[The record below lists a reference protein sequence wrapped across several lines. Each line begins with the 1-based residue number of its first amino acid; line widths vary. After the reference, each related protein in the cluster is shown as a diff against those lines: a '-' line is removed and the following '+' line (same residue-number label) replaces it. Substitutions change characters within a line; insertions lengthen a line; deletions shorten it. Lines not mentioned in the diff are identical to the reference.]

1 MQKSSIL
8 KRRSILAN
16 RKGIV
21 DAVNG
26 LQVLLAAIVFF
37 GLMGLVGG
45 ILGLIQDDIGQE
57 LITTLTPSISVTNE
71 TNAWLNISGYN
82 LSVINSSNSAYDLTA
97 IWGNTPNQALT
108 YNYSIALANATVSSL
123 GVVTNATVVANETIY
138 DNVSLT
144 YTHTYTD
151 TTTGQSYANLQNASV
166 AQGNIFERLG
176 LIGTVIV
183 LVFILI
189 LILGVVGYFLA
200 GKYTGNQFG

>member
-1 MQKSSIL
+1 MENPVVAN
-8 KRRSILAN
+8 RRKAFSH
-16 RKGIV
+16 RKGIA

-45 ILGLIQDDIGQE
+45 ILGLIQDDIDSE
-57 LITTLTPSISVTNE
+57 LNSTSQ
-71 TNAWLNISGYN
+71 AHYN
-82 LSVINSSNSAYDLTA
+82 LA
-97 IWGNTPNQALT
+97 
-108 YNYSIALANATVSSL
+108 
-123 GVVTNATVVANETIY
+123 
-138 DNVSLT
+138 
-144 YTHTYTD
+144 
-151 TTTGQSYANLQNASV
+151 NASV

-200 GKYTGNQFG
+200 GKYTSGQYG